1 MKYSGGGNF
10 IGSIGWESKT
20 KSQNTTTAYNKLQ
33 PKIEYI
39 LVYSKDPKVRFNLRK
54 IGEREYP
61 LSDENG
67 IYRIWQVES
76 MNASGVR
83 GRESMVYPM
92 LGVYPPSGQQW
103 KIGKDKAE
111 EYNTRGDLYV
121 ENGRPHVKIRPT
133 DERDSVTEPFWGFF
147 DKSIGTAESAKS
159 HLKTIISDSGFDT
172 VKPIEMI
179 KRLVVHASNP
189 NSIILDFFA
198 GSSTTAHAV
207 MQLNAEDGGNRQFI
221 MVQIPQETQPKDEA
235 YKAGYKTIAEISKER
250 IRRAGAKIKAD
261 HAEKEGIEKLDT
273 GFRVLKVDS
282 KSMKDFYYKPHEY
295 TQQHLFGMVDTLKP
309 DRTSEDLLFEFMLSN
324 GIPLSYSVGQIEVG
338 GHTIYLVED
347 GAELV
352 AYLDYVDTTMIQPID
367 DYRPAKV
374 LIAERAIKS
383 DSDKT
388 NIIEQFKKIKSDI
401 RVIFI

>member
-1 MKYSGGGNF
+1 
-10 IGSIGWESKT
+10 
-20 KSQNTTTAYNKLQ
+20 
-33 PKIEYI
+33 
-39 LVYSKDPKVRFNLRK
+39 
-54 IGEREYP
+54 
-61 LSDENG
+61 
-67 IYRIWQVES
+67 
-76 MNASGVR
+76 
-83 GRESMVYPM
+83 MVYPM

>member
-1 MKYSGGGNF
+1 MANVKGGRYVASLYFPIINPNTGEEHYPTNNGN
-10 IGSIGWESKT
+10 WR
-20 KSQNTTTAYNKLQ
+20 
-33 PKIEYI
+33 
-39 LVYSKDPKVRFNLRK
+39 YSKETIDRLLSNDEIYF
-54 IGEREYP
+54 GE
-61 LSDENG
+61 D
-67 IYRIWQVES
+67 
-76 MNASGVR
+76 
-83 GRESMVYPM
+83 
-92 LGVYPPSGQQW
+92 
-103 KIGKDKAE
+103 GK
-111 EYNTRGDLYV
+111 
-121 ENGRPHVKIRPT
+121 GRPKLKRFLQDVKEGTSRPT
-133 DERDSVTEPFWGFF
+133 IWDWVGYGNNGSQHIQDLLGNVN
-147 DKSIGTAESAKS
+147 
-159 HLKTIISDSGFDT
+159 LFDT
-172 VKPIEMI
+172 PKSLELLKEIVIF
-179 KRLVVHASNP
+179 ASDK
-189 NSIILDFFA
+189 NSIVLDFFA